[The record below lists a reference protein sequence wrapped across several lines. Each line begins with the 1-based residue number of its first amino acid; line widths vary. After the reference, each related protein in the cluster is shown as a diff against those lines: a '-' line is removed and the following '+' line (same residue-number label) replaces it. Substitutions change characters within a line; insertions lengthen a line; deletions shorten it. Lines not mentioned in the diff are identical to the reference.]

1 MKTLRLLCLSM
12 SLFLISCM
20 AKVENEDVIDS
31 VEITSHEIERSG
43 PNSKIILHGVCPK
56 YTSALKTNIGS
67 IGFDILPSSMTNP
80 SAWVEGS
87 GVPIGECNNGVLR
100 VEYPVPNPDTAR
112 VIAFKVKAKMP
123 DGKISLYA
131 AMRDVDYSI
140 PKENLPG
147 FAVVSGGAFEGS
159 SGITIHASAGIVAGR
174 VGQIIISGANAT
186 LRDGL
191 QGILY
196 DDTF

>member
-1 MKTLRLLCLSM
+1 MKTTRILCISM

-31 VEITSHEIERSG
+31 VEITSHEIERDG
-43 PNSKIILHGVCPK
+43 PNAKVILHGVCPR
-56 YTSALKTNIGS
+56 YTSVLKINVESSGHDVS
-67 IGFDILPSSMTNP
+67 PSSMSNP
-80 SAWVEGS
+80 SAYVAGS

-100 VEYPVPNPDTAR
+100 VEYPVPNPGTSR
-112 VIAFKVKAKMP
+112 VIPFKVKAKMP

-131 AMRDVDYSI
+131 ALRNVDYAI
-140 PKENLPG
+140 PTESLPG

-159 SGITIHASAGIVAGR
+159 SGITVHASAGIVYNRNNA
-174 VGQIIISGANAT
+174 ITITGANAN
-186 LRDGL
+186 LRAGL

>member
-1 MKTLRLLCLSM
+1 MKLVRLLSISM

-43 PNSKIILHGVCPK
+43 INSKIILHGVCPK
-56 YTSALKTNIGS
+56 YTSQLKINVEAG
-67 IGFDILPSSMTNP
+67 GYEVVPSSMTNP
-80 SAWVEGS
+80 AAYVAGS

-100 VEYPVPNPDTAR
+100 IEYPVPNPRTSR
-112 VIAFKVKAKMP
+112 LVPFKVKAKMP

-131 AMRDVDYSI
+131 ALRDVDYSI
-140 PKENLPG
+140 PSENLPG
-147 FAVVSGGAFEGS
+147 FAVTSGGAFEGA
-159 SGITIHASAGIVAGR
+159 SGITVHASAGIAYNRNGTLNVT
-174 VGQIIISGANAT
+174 GASAT
-186 LRDGL
+186 LRAGL